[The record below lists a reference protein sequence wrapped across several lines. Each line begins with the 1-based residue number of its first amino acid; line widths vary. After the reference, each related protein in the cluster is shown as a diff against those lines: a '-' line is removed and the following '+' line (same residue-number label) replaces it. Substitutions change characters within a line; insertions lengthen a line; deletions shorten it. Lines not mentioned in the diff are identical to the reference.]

1 MKVKLITYRI
11 SITNKVNEKQILNY
25 FNGQEDLLSIVNEF
39 CSYIHENIRNYTD
52 NIGNRRT
59 FTLEGLQKVEDS
71 SRIIHGKFDFAYTGD
86 KLKIKESDTNQLI
99 YNVRE
104 KDLQSR
110 SFFFFA
116 HIPKNKKNAYL
127 VIQKKANHGVKNV
140 LEHSFNEF
148 LRMKGFVDYHVTLE
162 SAPDASMINRMMEYG
177 DLKEIKLAKN
187 SIYSTFDEQ
196 FQNAETM
203 VNNGVSE
210 IVTKFNKNS
219 RTENY
224 KSDLLRLYQT
234 DFMDYQQVNIC
245 NNLFDEVS
253 FVMSLNGLNKTFYVK
268 DKTKIRSDIDVTEHL
283 IFENG
288 EPTVESLIDVSI
300 KLIQNLSGGSND
312 EANRRAS

>member
-1 MKVKLITYRI
+1 MKVKLITYRV
-11 SITNKVNEKQILNY
+11 SITNKVNEKQTLNY
-25 FNGQEDLLSIVNEF
+25 FNGQEDLLNTVNEF

-86 KLKIKESDTNQLI
+86 KLKIKESNTNQLL
-99 YNVRE
+99 YDVRE

-116 HIPKNKKNAYL
+116 HVPKNKKNAYL

-148 LRMKGFVDYHVTLE
+148 LRMKGFSDYRVTLE
-162 SAPDASMINRMMEYG
+162 SAPDFNMINRMMEYG
-177 DLKEIKLAKN
+177 DLKEIKLIKN
-187 SIYSTFDEQ
+187 CISSTFNEQ
-196 FQNAETM
+196 FQNNETIP
-203 VNNGVSE
+203 NNGISE

-224 KSDLLRLYQT
+224 KSDLLRLYRT
-234 DFMDYQQVNIC
+234 DFLDYQQVDIC
-245 NNLFDEVS
+245 GNLFDEVS
-253 FVMSLNGLNKTFYVK
+253 FVVSLNGLSKTFYVK
-268 DKTKIRSDIDVTEHL
+268 DKTKIRSDIDVTDHL
-283 IFENG
+283 MFENG

-300 KLIQNLSGGSND
+300 KLIKNLNGSSDD
-312 EANRRAS
+312 EINRRAS